1 MAGPFGGLIADRGG
15 RKALLLILGAP
26 NFVGWLLIA
35 LSKYMPLTA
44 FKPVILT
51 GRFLTGIAIGWIAT
65 GVPVSAVRLWLDTS
79 N

>member
-1 MAGPFGGLIADRGG
+1 MYKSKCNYFIGHGADGDD
-15 RKALLLILGAP
+15 
-26 NFVGWLLIA
+26 
-35 LSKYMPLTA
+35 SKYIFGHGTLA
-44 FKPVILT
+44 DDDDSKFCLFKPVILT